1 MYTNPNLYVYKSP
14 RLFMAKLYWRYK
26 KDSRWTWLAAEYEF
40 MNTSGEWLVARVRDL
55 SHTLNSYR
63 SVSGEEE

>member
-14 RLFMAKLYWRYK
+14 RLFMAGKLYWRYK
-26 KDSRWTWLAAEYEF
+26 KDSRWTWLAAEYEL

-55 SHTLNSYR
+55 SHTLLNL
-63 SVSGEEE
+63 EEEE